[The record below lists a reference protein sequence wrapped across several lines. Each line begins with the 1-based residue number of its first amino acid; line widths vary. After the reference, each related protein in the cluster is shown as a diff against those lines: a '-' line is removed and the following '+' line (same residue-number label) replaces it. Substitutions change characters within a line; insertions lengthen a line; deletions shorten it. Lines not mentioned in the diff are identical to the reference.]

1 MVFIMEESICWRR
14 PGFRSRIRRNGVV
27 GPGDMPPAFP
37 RLSLLKR
44 KVRMW
49 SRVLQQPVH
58 TMLSG
63 ETRVHDKG
71 ITLVPRQLFTTPPI
85 HNLYT
90 HDMEVSVGVCCL

>member
-63 ETRVHDKG
+63 ETRVHGKHVYSILAIGKG
-71 ITLVPRQLFTTPPI
+71 MTLVPRQQL
-85 HNLYT
+85 
-90 HDMEVSVGVCCL
+90 